1 LRVGVDAGGTFT
13 DVVALGGDGAL
24 RVHKLPSQPG
34 NPAAPVAAALAQ
46 LREGDGEAL
55 TELVH
60 STTVATNALLER
72 RGGPVALVTTAGFED
87 VIELG
92 RQARPRLYA
101 LHPTLTPPLVEAR
114 HRLGVAERL
123 AADAS
128 VVLAPTAAVLDELR
142 ARVQALAASDGIRA
156 VAICTLHSYVD
167 GKHERA
173 IAEALAPLGLPLSL
187 SSEVLP
193 LMREYERA
201 STTVVDAY
209 VKPVMAPYL
218 EELGRALA
226 PARLRVMQSSGGA
239 LAADEAARHPVRT
252 ILSGPAAGVIGAQAV
267 ARTAGLDAVIT
278 LDMGGTSADVALIA
292 GGECA
297 LTDEAELA
305 GCALQ
310 MPMLA
315 VHTVGAGGGSIARLD
330 AAGALKVGP
339 ESAGAQ
345 PGPAAYDRGGL
356 LPTVTDANVVL
367 GRLPVGLLGGAMPL
381 SRARAEAALLP
392 LAQQL
397 GVTVERAAEDVLDVA
412 AAVMARAIK
421 VISVER
427 GHDPAAFT
435 LLPFGGA
442 GALHACQVARE
453 LDMRRI
459 LVPPSPGLLCAYGA
473 LAADVRYDFVST
485 RLRTVGAALEPSRPS
500 TSPATQGS
508 LDVAAL
514 AGEWL
519 PLTQAAMAAL
529 DRDGVPPEARK
540 LERWASLRYRGQSF
554 ELMVAA
560 RGDLVA
566 AFHAAHR
573 ERYGY
578 ALPDRDVELVTLRL
592 RAVGRVPAPP
602 VPREPLEPGP
612 VELAR
617 VPLVLDGVT
626 TEAPLLARAR
636 LRPGVTL
643 AGPALIGEYSATT
656 LLAHGW
662 RGEVLPS
669 GALLLER

>member
-1 LRVGVDAGGTFT
+1 VRVGVDSGGTFT
-13 DVVALGGDGAL
+13 DVVALDDDGTL
-24 RVHKLPSQPG
+24 RLHKLPSQPAS
-34 NPAAPVAAALAQ
+34 PAAPVAEALRVVAEMAGGA
-46 LREGDGEAL
+46 RL

-72 RGGPVALVTTAGFED
+72 RGGPVALVTTSGFED

-92 RQARPRLYA
+92 RQTRPRLYA
-101 LHPTLTPPLVEAR
+101 LHPTVTPPLVEAH
-114 HRLGVAERL
+114 HRLGIVERLGPDGGVVLALEKSALDDLCARL
-123 AADAS
+123 AA
-128 VVLAPTAAVLDELR
+128 LI
-142 ARVQALAASDGIRA
+142 ASDGIRA
-156 VAICTLHSYVD
+156 IAICTLHAYVD

-173 IAEALAPLGLPLSL
+173 IADALRPLGLPLSL
-187 SSEVLP
+187 SSDVLP
-193 LMREYERA
+193 LMREYERT

-218 EELGRALA
+218 DELSRAIVG
-226 PARLRVMQSSGGA
+226 ARLRVMQSSGGA
-239 LAADEAARHPVRT
+239 LDAGEAARQPVRT

-267 ARTAGLDAVIT
+267 ARAAGLDAVIT

-292 GGECA
+292 AGDLA

-310 MPMLA
+310 LPMLA

-345 PGPAAYDRGGL
+345 PGPAAYDRGGA

-367 GRLPVGLLGGAMPL
+367 GRLPEGLLGGAMPL
-381 SRARAEAALLP
+381 SRARAVEALLP
-392 LAQQL
+392 IAQQL
-397 GVTVERAAEDVLDVA
+397 QMSVERAAEDVLGVA

-453 LDMRRI
+453 LGMTRV
-459 LVPPSPGLLCAYGA
+459 LVPPSPGLICAYGA

-485 RLRTVGAALEPSRPS
+485 RLRRLGRLGP
-500 TSPATQGS
+500 S
-508 LDVAAL
+508 LDGATL
-514 AGEWL
+514 ADEWL
-519 PLTQAAMAAL
+519 PLTQAAMQAL
-529 DRDGVPPEARK
+529 DRDAVPPAARK
-540 LERWASLRYRGQSF
+540 LERWASLRYVGQSF
-554 ELMVAA
+554 ELLVPA

-566 AFHAAHR
+566 AFSAAHR
-573 ERYGY
+573 DRYGY

-592 RAVGRVPAPP
+592 RAVGRVPPPP
-602 VPREPLEPGP
+602 VPREPLVAGAP
-612 VELAR
+612 ELAR
-617 VPLVLDGVT
+617 VPLILDGVT
-626 TEAPLLARAR
+626 HDAPLLARDR
-636 LRPGVTL
+636 LRAGVTIT
-643 AGPALIGEYSATT
+643 GPALIAEYSATT
-656 LLAHGW
+656 LVGLDW
-662 RGEVLPS
+662 RCAVLPS
-669 GALLLER
+669 GALLLDH